1 MSFKIR
7 VSYSECISPSFS
19 IFVIRSFFPLW
30 AISIQGPSLV
40 SKVALYISPICSS
53 IIKSISNGA
62 EKKTLYFS
70 SHAIQV
76 CIAVIADTF
85 QPAIPSNSASVRIP
99 LSVVL
104 SSTFLS
110 YPFAMSCLSTYW
122 IRPQPPPSRS
132 RSKSSNVIY
141 GISKSFSNLQKW
153 LTCRPP
159 SGTIDIPLTS
169 VFPCMASQYFGRIIS
184 SLSPSPRITSFAKYS
199 SG

>member
-40 SKVALYISPICSS
+40 SKVALYVSPICSS

-70 SHAIQV
+70 SQCYPSLHCCYSRYI
-76 CIAVIADTF
+76 
-85 QPAIPSNSASVRIP
+85 PARHSFELEHQLESR

-104 SSTFLS
+104 SSTFLVVS
-110 YPFAMSCLSTYW
+110 ICNELLKHILDT
-122 IRPQPPPSRS
+122 
-132 RSKSSNVIY
+132 SSNHHHLVPDPNRAMLYMRNFQVIQQSPEVVDMPT
-141 GISKSFSNLQKW
+141 SKRNYRYSTNICVPMSW
-153 LTCRPP
+153 LPN
-159 SGTIDIPLTS
+159 TS
-169 VFPCMASQYFGRIIS
+169 AG
-184 SLSPSPRITSFAKYS
+184 
-199 SG
+199 